1 MLTCGNGRITRM
13 SMMKCV
19 DMYLFAI
26 ARGSSINSQY
36 GTERLYEVHK
46 KYLQDNPQEPNIDF
60 VCTSP

>member
-1 MLTCGNGRITRM
+1 MLTCGNGRIARM

-46 KYLQDNPQEPNIDF
+46 KYLQDNP
-60 VCTSP
+60 